1 MIGQSA
7 DLLSTDEDRANQV
20 AQREFGE
27 ARLNGRTEEERWHL
41 RKDGTRFFAS
51 GVLSRWTNPASAGL
65 RRSRAISANSRR
77 RPRPATLQV
86 GPLRESGEQ
95 DAVRRRDEFL
105 AVVSHELKN
114 PLNLISASA
123 ELIARAPESRQ
134 NLNISRAADTIRRT
148 VIGRRRSST
157 ICSTFRACEPAS
169 CRSCARPSTCA
180 RS

>member
-51 GVLSRWTNPASAGL
+51 GVLSRLDEPGISGFAKIARDLGEFAPAAKAGH
-65 RRSRAISANSRR
+65 
-77 RPRPATLQV
+77 PVQV

-134 NLNISRAADTIRRT
+134 NPNISRAADTIRRT

-169 CRSCARPSTCA
+169 GRSRPSTCA

>member
-1 MIGQSA
+1 M
-7 DLLSTDEDRANQV
+7 
-20 AQREFGE
+20 
-27 ARLNGRTEEERWHL
+27 
-41 RKDGTRFFAS
+41 
-51 GVLSRWTNPASAGL
+51 
-65 RRSRAISANSRR
+65 
-77 RPRPATLQV
+77 QV

-148 VIGRRRSST
+148 VIGQAQIIDDLLDISRVRTGKLSVVRT
-157 ICSTFRACEPAS
+157 
-169 CRSCARPSTCA
+169 PSTCA